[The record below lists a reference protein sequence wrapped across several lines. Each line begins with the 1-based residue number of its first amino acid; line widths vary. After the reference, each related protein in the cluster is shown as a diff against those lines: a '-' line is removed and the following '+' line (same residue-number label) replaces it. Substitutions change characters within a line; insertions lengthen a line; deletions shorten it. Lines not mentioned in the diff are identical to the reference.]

1 MVHSTTA
8 EFEKAI
14 LEHGMLDGEKG
25 VLVGY
30 SGGADSAALLHL
42 MKRYCEERG
51 LYLTALHVH
60 HGIRGEEADRDAAL
74 CEKNCKELGI
84 PFILRRADIPAL
96 AKEQGRGIEEV
107 ARDFRYGAF
116 SDAISGDDR
125 LTCVATAHNADDN
138 AETVLFNLAR
148 GSGASGMCGIP
159 PIRML
164 GGAKVIRPL
173 LFTAKSEIVDYC
185 EQNGIE
191 YIFDSTNSD
200 TAYTRNYIRHEI
212 MPLFSKLNP
221 SFIQSVGRMTRIL
234 DSDRAYLDGEAD
246 EFLSNNLKNGGVDVS
261 KLVSLPHA
269 LSYRIVRRLFASV
282 SDAMLE
288 RVHFDA
294 VMSIVKGG
302 REGACA
308 NIADGVRAVICEGR
322 LFFTK
327 DLPMTKREFEYE
339 LFEGANVFENEGFA
353 VFVEKCGQTSA
364 DLQKDNETLKN
375 IYKLSIH
382 ALVNS
387 DKINRVLK
395 VRSRRDGDSYVFG
408 GMTRKLKKLYND
420 RGFTARE
427 RELLPIC
434 CDDSGILWV
443 PGFKV
448 ADRAAAEDGKNA
460 VKITYY
466 YNGDNKYDK

>member
-1 MVHSTTA
+1 MTNSTIA
-8 EFEKAI
+8 GFEKAI

-51 LYLTALHVH
+51 LYLAALHVH
-60 HGIRGEEADRDAAL
+60 HGIRGEEADRDAAV
-74 CEKNCKELGI
+74 CEKNCSALGI

-116 SDAISGDDR
+116 LEAISGDDR

-164 GGAKVIRPL
+164 GNAKVIRPL
-173 LFTAKSEIVDYC
+173 LFTPKREIVDYC

-221 SFIQSVGRMTRIL
+221 SFVQSVGRVTRIL
-234 DSDRAYLDGEAD
+234 DSDRAYLDVEAD
-246 EFLSNNLKNGGVDVS
+246 EFLEESLKNGGVEAA
-261 KLVSLPHA
+261 KLALLPHA
-269 LSYRIVRRLFASV
+269 LSYRVVRRLFSSS

-288 RVHFDA
+288 GVHFDA
-294 VMSIVKGG
+294 VMGIVRGG
-302 REGACA
+302 REGASV
-308 NIADGVRAVICEGR
+308 NIADGVRAVIRGGR

-327 DLPMTKREFEYE
+327 ELPTIKREFEYE
-339 LFEGANVFENEGFA
+339 LHEGANHFEHEDFA
-353 VFVEKCGQTSA
+353 VFATKCGQIPE

-427 RELLPIC
+427 RESLPVF

-443 PGFKV
+443 PGFKT
-448 ADRAAAEDGKNA
+448 ADRAAAVGNNN
-460 VKITYY
+460 VKIIYY
-466 YNGDNKYDK
+466 YNGDKKL

>member
-1 MVHSTTA
+1 MVHSTISG
-8 EFEKAI
+8 FEKAI
-14 LEHGMLDGEKG
+14 SAHGMLDGEKG

-42 MKRYCEERG
+42 MKGYCDKRG
-51 LYLTALHVH
+51 LYLAALHVH
-60 HGIRGEEADRDAAL
+60 HGIRGEEADRDAVL
-74 CEKNCKELGI
+74 CEKSCKALGI
-84 PFILRRADIPAL
+84 PFILRRADVPAL
-96 AKEQGRGIEEV
+96 AREQGKGIEEA
-107 ARDFRYGAF
+107 ARDFRYNAF
-116 SDAISGDDR
+116 LDAVSGDGR

-148 GSGASGMCGIP
+148 GSGASGLCGIP
-159 PIRML
+159 PVRRL

-173 LFTAKSEIVDYC
+173 LFATKREIVDYC

-221 SFIQSVGRMTRIL
+221 SFVRSVGRVTRIL

-246 EFLSNNLKNGGVDVS
+246 GILEKNLKNGGVDVAV
-261 KLVSLPHA
+261 LASLPDS
-269 LSYRIVRRLFASV
+269 LLYRVIRRLFSEL

-288 RVHFDA
+288 MVHFDA
-294 VMSIVKGG
+294 ITDVVKSG
-302 REGACA
+302 REGASVDV
-308 NIADGVRAVICEGR
+308 ADGVRAVICDGR
-322 LFFTK
+322 LIFTRER
-327 DLPMTKREFEYE
+327 PMARREFEYE
-339 LFEGANVFENEGFA
+339 LSEGANRFENEDFA
-353 VFVEKCGQTSA
+353 VFVEISGQTSE

-382 ALVNS
+382 TMVNS

-420 RGFTARE
+420 RGFTLRE
-427 RELLPIC
+427 RELLPIF
-434 CDDSGILWV
+434 CDDSGIVWV
-443 PGFKV
+443 PGFKA
-448 ADRAAAEDGKNA
+448 ADRVAGDGENNA
-460 VKITYY
+460 RIIYY
-466 YNGDNKYDK
+466 YNGD